1 MTLKKDT
8 IDTGWRS
15 LIEKRESPR
24 VDVHLPVTL
33 RHNGKL
39 IPATTENVSCGGMY
53 LSSPTGEV
61 MLGGNI
67 EVILDLTE
75 IERDVTLR
83 GSVVRVDSQD
93 DGKMAIQFVNLLSGG
108 HSSLQRFLKKIQK

>member
-1 MTLKKDT
+1 MSNKKDT

-15 LIEKRESPR
+15 LVERRGGHRFDI
-24 VDVHLPVTL
+24 HLPVTL

-53 LSSPTGEV
+53 LSTATSEMT
-61 MLGGNI
+61 MGGSV

-75 IERDVTLR
+75 MERDVTLR
-83 GSVVRVDSQD
+83 GAVVRVDTHD
-93 DGKMAIQFVNLLSGG
+93 TTKMAIQFVNLLSGG
-108 HSSLQRFLKKIQK
+108 HSALQRFLKKSQK